1 MYNPRFSLIHI
12 STSTHLASSN
22 DLLSYLN
29 HFSVDPLPHFNST
42 MSHQHRPIQI
52 NVNQGSSLSK
62 KKKKKTIAKIF
73 LIDIIIYLIKQ
84 KIFPLGSNPSFPSL
98 PQYTQAPPP
107 SRWAEP
113 GQALQGRASPS
124 LDGCDS
130 GRFMLLTILFPLEGN
145 WGPGTFKDPS
155 EPRWNNNLSLGVL
168 RERPSVLNAK
178 SCIDCLGEKGKT
190 CLREHISLQ
199 L

>member
-62 KKKKKTIAKIF
+62 KKKRKQLPRSFWLILSYILSNRRYFPWEVTPPFHLCRNTHRHLPHRAEQSQGKPCRAGPARRWMAATRAGLCCLQYYLLWRAIEALVPSKIPLTQGGTII
-73 LIDIIIYLIKQ
+73 
-84 KIFPLGSNPSFPSL
+84 
-98 PQYTQAPPP
+98 
-107 SRWAEP
+107 
-113 GQALQGRASPS
+113 
-124 LDGCDS
+124 
-130 GRFMLLTILFPLEGN
+130 
-145 WGPGTFKDPS
+145 
-155 EPRWNNNLSLGVL
+155 
-168 RERPSVLNAK
+168 
-178 SCIDCLGEKGKT
+178 
-190 CLREHISLQ
+190 
-199 L
+199 